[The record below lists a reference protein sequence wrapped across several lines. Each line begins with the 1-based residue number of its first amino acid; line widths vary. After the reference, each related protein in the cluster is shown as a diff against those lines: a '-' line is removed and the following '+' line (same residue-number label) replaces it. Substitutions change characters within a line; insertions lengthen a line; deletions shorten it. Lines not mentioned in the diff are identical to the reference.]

1 MGIICMV
8 ILFVHI
14 LKKMDIYLDKVFFND
29 TVSGDNRPKRRSGI
43 GDKDDYYVNFFVIG
57 PVDTESRKVTGKF
70 FSVLICNRITLLSYH
85 VVNLFLE
92 RLHYPGRDI
101 GRGALMLTVR
111 PLKIAGI
118 DVSKKF
124 KKYTPPI
131 E

>member
-1 MGIICMV
+1 
-8 ILFVHI
+8 
-14 LKKMDIYLDKVFFND
+14 MDEYLEPVFFND
-29 TVSGDNRPKRRSGI
+29 KVLGDDRTRRRSGV

-70 FSVLICNRITLLSYH
+70 FKSPMSNKSKRSPVL
-85 VVNLFLE
+85 VNLFLE

-101 GRGALMLTVR
+101 GKGALMLTVR
-111 PLKIAGI
+111 PLKIAGV
-118 DVSKKF
+118 DVSKIF

>member
-1 MGIICMV
+1 
-8 ILFVHI
+8 
-14 LKKMDIYLDKVFFND
+14 MDDYLEEVFFMDKVTGED
-29 TVSGDNRPKRRSGI
+29 RPKRRSGI

-57 PVDTESRKVTGKF
+57 PVDTESRKVTGNL
-70 FSVLICNRITLLSYH
+70 FSTPIFIRIKLLSYRT
-85 VVNLFLE
+85 VNLFLE

-101 GRGALMLTVR
+101 GKGALMLTVR
-111 PLKIAGI
+111 PLEIAGI